1 MQLSPQPVNSTPNDL
16 DFARCPILI
25 FVATNLE
32 PKIIE
37 PYHTQERNAE
47 NYLRELILAEEVVRA
62 QARLRCETM
71 GKRRQPAP
79 KESLGFV

>member
-1 MQLSPQPVNSTPNDL
+1 MQLSPQPIDSTPDDL

-25 FVATNLE
+25 VLAPNLE

-47 NYLRELILAEEVVRA
+47 NYIRELILAEEVVRA
-62 QARLRCETM
+62 
-71 GKRRQPAP
+71 
-79 KESLGFV
+79 